1 MTLQVAG
8 YWHAAGFACRE
19 GQPGWLVVAEQECR
33 DLWTSG
39 RGLILL
45 FLFSV
50 LLSAV
55 AYLTS
60 TNLALNF
67 LEQRESVNL
76 VLQFAVAV
84 GVLAT
89 LVVSADGI
97 SGERERGTLE
107 TLLVTP
113 VSRRSIIIGK
123 LIAALTLWFATFSSA
138 SRTLWVLGRDV
149 GILGPALA
157 LGFGVGTL
165 LAVGLGSI
173 GLLISAAC
181 NSNKTSVA
189 ASIFLLLILFAPT
202 QLPSGLPQG
211 WFFEVL
217 LRANPVASGLTYISS
232 LLVEGHS
239 WTQDLSYLITPLL
252 TAIIA
257 GGALMMVA
265 RPGTADARG
274 DCGMRKLFLIGVLV
288 GLLTWLTAP
297 AGAAAP
303 LSVQVVAEPA
313 QRRDGAWRPLHDHD
327 RGHHRCCTHRRNPG
341 ASERREHR
349 GHRLRR
355 SGGLVAEPQPA
366 TVPGTGRKPETLM
379 GVAGSQCGPL
389 CGVRCRRAV
398 RSEVAGHE
406 ELLISP
412 LVNLTVANR
421 STLTAQGALPI
432 VISIPLLLGLAA
444 AGFYFGARR
453 RAQIDEAELR
463 LSRPCQRTTPKPP
476 VQSTSSPTA
485 SLIWRKPIASS
496 SRARLSPPASMA
508 SRPRP
513 LRPK

>member
-1 MTLQVAG
+1 MTLQVAQPV
-8 YWHAAGFACRE
+8 ATRE
-19 GQPGWLVVAEQECR
+19 DLRASERRSGWFVVAEQECR
-33 DLWTSG
+33 DLWSSG

-123 LIAALTLWFATFSSA
+123 LIAALTLWFATFLISIPY
-138 SRTLWVLGRDV
+138 LWVLGRDV

-173 GLLISAAC
+173 GLLISAAS
-181 NSNKTSVA
+181 NSNKTSVG

-211 WFFEVL
+211 WFFEAL
-217 LRANPVASGLTYISS
+217 LRANPVASGLAYISS

-257 GGALMMVA
+257 GGALVLA
-265 RPGTADARG
+265 GPQLVRLTRGVTAG
-274 DCGMRKLFLIGVLV
+274 
-288 GLLTWLTAP
+288 
-297 AGAAAP
+297 
-303 LSVQVVAEPA
+303 
-313 QRRDGAWRPLHDHD
+313 
-327 RGHHRCCTHRRNPG
+327 
-341 ASERREHR
+341 
-349 GHRLRR
+349 
-355 SGGLVAEPQPA
+355 
-366 TVPGTGRKPETLM
+366 
-379 GVAGSQCGPL
+379 
-389 CGVRCRRAV
+389 
-398 RSEVAGHE
+398 
-406 ELLISP
+406 
-412 LVNLTVANR
+412 
-421 STLTAQGALPI
+421 
-432 VISIPLLLGLAA
+432 
-444 AGFYFGARR
+444 
-453 RAQIDEAELR
+453 
-463 LSRPCQRTTPKPP
+463 
-476 VQSTSSPTA
+476 
-485 SLIWRKPIASS
+485 
-496 SRARLSPPASMA
+496 
-508 SRPRP
+508 
-513 LRPK
+513 

>member
-1 MTLQVAG
+1 MTLQIAPDVGTAQDVG
-8 YWHAAGFACRE
+8 VGG
-19 GQPGWLVVAEQECR
+19 GQPGWLVIAEQECR
-33 DLWTSG
+33 DLWSSG

-50 LLSAV
+50 LVSAV

-123 LIAALTLWFATFSSA
+123 LIAALTLWFATFLISIPYV
-138 SRTLWVLGRDV
+138 WVLGRDV

-181 NSNKTSVA
+181 NSNKTSVG

-211 WFFEVL
+211 WFFEAL
-217 LRANPVASGLTYISS
+217 LRANPVASGLAYISS
-232 LLVEGHS
+232 QLVEGHS
-239 WTQDLSYLITPLL
+239 WTPDLSYLITPLL

-257 GGALMMVA
+257 GGAL
-265 RPGTADARG
+265 
-274 DCGMRKLFLIGVLV
+274 VL
-288 GLLTWLTAP
+288 
-297 AGAAAP
+297 AGP
-303 LSVQVVAEPA
+303 
-313 QRRDGAWRPLHDHD
+313 
-327 RGHHRCCTHRRNPG
+327 
-341 ASERREHR
+341 
-349 GHRLRR
+349 RL
-355 SGGLVAEPQPA
+355 
-366 TVPGTGRKPETLM
+366 
-379 GVAGSQCGPL
+379 
-389 CGVRCRRAV
+389 
-398 RSEVAGHE
+398 
-406 ELLISP
+406 
-412 LVNLTVANR
+412 
-421 STLTAQGALPI
+421 
-432 VISIPLLLGLAA
+432 
-444 AGFYFGARR
+444 
-453 RAQIDEAELR
+453 LR
-463 LSRPCQRTTPKPP
+463 LTRG
-476 VQSTSSPTA
+476 VTA
-485 SLIWRKPIASS
+485 G
-496 SRARLSPPASMA
+496 
-508 SRPRP
+508 
-513 LRPK
+513 

>member
-1 MTLQVAG
+1 MTLQVAPP
-8 YWHAAGFACRE
+8 AVATRQDLRPRE
-19 GQPGWLVVAEQECR
+19 GQSGWLVVAEQECR

-50 LLSAV
+50 LLSGV
-55 AYLTS
+55 TYLTS

-113 VSRRSIIIGK
+113 VSRRSIIAGK
-123 LIAALTLWFATFSSA
+123 LIAGLTLWFATFLISIPY
-138 SRTLWVLGRDV
+138 LWVLGREV

-157 LGFGVGTL
+157 LGFCVGTL
-165 LAVGLGSI
+165 LAIGLGSI

-181 NSNKTSVA
+181 NSNKTSIV

-211 WFFEVL
+211 WFFEAL

-257 GGALMMVA
+257 GGALIFAGPQLV
-265 RPGTADARG
+265 RLTRG
-274 DCGMRKLFLIGVLV
+274 V
-288 GLLTWLTAP
+288 
-297 AGAAAP
+297 
-303 LSVQVVAEPA
+303 
-313 QRRDGAWRPLHDHD
+313 
-327 RGHHRCCTHRRNPG
+327 N
-341 ASERREHR
+341 
-349 GHRLRR
+349 
-355 SGGLVAEPQPA
+355 GG
-366 TVPGTGRKPETLM
+366 
-379 GVAGSQCGPL
+379 
-389 CGVRCRRAV
+389 
-398 RSEVAGHE
+398 
-406 ELLISP
+406 
-412 LVNLTVANR
+412 
-421 STLTAQGALPI
+421 
-432 VISIPLLLGLAA
+432 
-444 AGFYFGARR
+444 
-453 RAQIDEAELR
+453 
-463 LSRPCQRTTPKPP
+463 
-476 VQSTSSPTA
+476 
-485 SLIWRKPIASS
+485 
-496 SRARLSPPASMA
+496 
-508 SRPRP
+508 
-513 LRPK
+513 

>member
-1 MTLQVAG
+1 MTLQVAPAVG
-8 YWHAAGFACRE
+8 TRQDLRVSE
-19 GQPGWLVVAEQECR
+19 GQPGWLVVAEQEFR
-33 DLWTSG
+33 DLWSSG

-84 GVLAT
+84 GVLAV

-123 LIAALTLWFATFSSA
+123 LSAALTLWFGTFLISIPY
-138 SRTLWVLGRDV
+138 LWVLGRDV

-189 ASIFLLLILFAPT
+189 ASLLLLLILFAPS
-202 QLPSGLPQG
+202 QLPSGPQG
-211 WFFEVL
+211 WFFEAL
-217 LRANPVASGLTYISS
+217 LRANPVASGLTYSSS
-232 LLVEGHS
+232 LLVNGHS

-257 GGALMMVA
+257 GGALVLA
-265 RPGTADARG
+265 GPRLVRLTRGVTAG
-274 DCGMRKLFLIGVLV
+274 
-288 GLLTWLTAP
+288 
-297 AGAAAP
+297 
-303 LSVQVVAEPA
+303 
-313 QRRDGAWRPLHDHD
+313 
-327 RGHHRCCTHRRNPG
+327 
-341 ASERREHR
+341 
-349 GHRLRR
+349 
-355 SGGLVAEPQPA
+355 
-366 TVPGTGRKPETLM
+366 
-379 GVAGSQCGPL
+379 
-389 CGVRCRRAV
+389 
-398 RSEVAGHE
+398 
-406 ELLISP
+406 
-412 LVNLTVANR
+412 
-421 STLTAQGALPI
+421 
-432 VISIPLLLGLAA
+432 
-444 AGFYFGARR
+444 
-453 RAQIDEAELR
+453 
-463 LSRPCQRTTPKPP
+463 
-476 VQSTSSPTA
+476 
-485 SLIWRKPIASS
+485 
-496 SRARLSPPASMA
+496 
-508 SRPRP
+508 
-513 LRPK
+513 

>member
-1 MTLQVAG
+1 MTLQVATAVG
-8 YWHAAGFACRE
+8 TEEDVRAGE
-19 GQPGWLVVAEQECR
+19 GQAGWLVVAEQECR
-33 DLWTSG
+33 DLWSSG

-123 LIAALTLWFATFSSA
+123 LIAALTLWFATFLISIPYV
-138 SRTLWVLGRDV
+138 WVLGRDV

-181 NSNKTSVA
+181 NSNKTSVG

-211 WFFEVL
+211 WFFEAL
-217 LRANPVASGLTYISS
+217 LLANPVGSGLAYISS
-232 LLVEGHS
+232 QLVEGHS

-257 GGALMMVA
+257 GGAL
-265 RPGTADARG
+265 
-274 DCGMRKLFLIGVLV
+274 VL
-288 GLLTWLTAP
+288 
-297 AGAAAP
+297 AGP
-303 LSVQVVAEPA
+303 
-313 QRRDGAWRPLHDHD
+313 
-327 RGHHRCCTHRRNPG
+327 
-341 ASERREHR
+341 
-349 GHRLRR
+349 RL
-355 SGGLVAEPQPA
+355 
-366 TVPGTGRKPETLM
+366 
-379 GVAGSQCGPL
+379 
-389 CGVRCRRAV
+389 
-398 RSEVAGHE
+398 
-406 ELLISP
+406 
-412 LVNLTVANR
+412 
-421 STLTAQGALPI
+421 
-432 VISIPLLLGLAA
+432 
-444 AGFYFGARR
+444 
-453 RAQIDEAELR
+453 LR
-463 LSRPCQRTTPKPP
+463 LTRG
-476 VQSTSSPTA
+476 VTA
-485 SLIWRKPIASS
+485 A
-496 SRARLSPPASMA
+496 
-508 SRPRP
+508 
-513 LRPK
+513 

>member
-1 MTLQVAG
+1 MTLQVASAIG
-8 YWHAAGFACRE
+8 TGQDVRTSE

-33 DLWTSG
+33 DLWASG

-50 LLSAV
+50 LVSAV

-123 LIAALTLWFATFSSA
+123 LIAALTLWLATFLISIPY
-138 SRTLWVLGRDV
+138 LWVLGRDV

-173 GLLISAAC
+173 GLLISAAS
-181 NSNKTSVA
+181 NSNKTSVG

-211 WFFEVL
+211 WFFEAL
-217 LRANPVASGLTYISS
+217 LRANPVASGLAYISS

-257 GGALMMVA
+257 GGALVLA
-265 RPGTADARG
+265 GPQLVRLTRGVTAG
-274 DCGMRKLFLIGVLV
+274 
-288 GLLTWLTAP
+288 
-297 AGAAAP
+297 
-303 LSVQVVAEPA
+303 
-313 QRRDGAWRPLHDHD
+313 
-327 RGHHRCCTHRRNPG
+327 
-341 ASERREHR
+341 
-349 GHRLRR
+349 
-355 SGGLVAEPQPA
+355 
-366 TVPGTGRKPETLM
+366 
-379 GVAGSQCGPL
+379 
-389 CGVRCRRAV
+389 
-398 RSEVAGHE
+398 
-406 ELLISP
+406 
-412 LVNLTVANR
+412 
-421 STLTAQGALPI
+421 
-432 VISIPLLLGLAA
+432 
-444 AGFYFGARR
+444 
-453 RAQIDEAELR
+453 
-463 LSRPCQRTTPKPP
+463 
-476 VQSTSSPTA
+476 
-485 SLIWRKPIASS
+485 
-496 SRARLSPPASMA
+496 
-508 SRPRP
+508 
-513 LRPK
+513 